1 MDGLECVH
9 QAVDS
14 AKQPQVNT
22 PINYVVLRLIDMV
35 IPAAQLLGTGTLQAA
50 STGHKRSVR
59 EDQETD
65 EGDGGTETK
74 DQVRWLH
81 CAVHV
86 GIVFPQ
92 ILGDWI
98 DP

>member
-22 PINYVVLRLIDMV
+22 NQCVVLRLIDMV

-59 EDQETD
+59 KDQETD
-65 EGDGGTETK
+65 ERDGGTETK

-92 ILGDWI
+92 MLG
-98 DP
+98 